1 MGSNG
6 TQDRQDVKAENKG
19 FLIVW
24 MLEQE
29 KNMRHKTGKRWK
41 TLGVVMGLM
50 LAAGTGLYALFTTHP
65 QILVGSIQA
74 VMYNGSSP
82 NSFEPLHT
90 PGEGEMPNGQ
100 YKINDILYSTAY
112 PNSFLNITYP
122 DLDLEKDRPT
132 LFYFHGGGFFGGSKD
147 MGDPMAV
154 NEATALI
161 DDLCAE
167 GYNIINVDYALVPDY
182 HFPVPLQQMN
192 EAFQFISE
200 HQEQYHIN
208 MDNVILMGS
217 SAGAIMT
224 AQYGTILSNSTYA
237 ELLGIEPVLRPEQV
251 SAVVVD
257 DAPLNYDRMTLG
269 CKLLIGNY
277 VKGSIY
283 LTQDERNCYECIPH
297 MTAEYP
303 AAFLLGGEYR
313 EDMVE
318 MKDKLIQAGS
328 EVVLIDPFSVNGQ
341 LQPHCFVS
349 NERNDPT
356 AQEAFQELIA
366 FLKEKT
372 QLKKR
377 SNR

>member
-1 MGSNG
+1 
-6 TQDRQDVKAENKG
+6 
-19 FLIVW
+19 
-24 MLEQE
+24 
-29 KNMRHKTGKRWK
+29 
-41 TLGVVMGLM
+41 
-50 LAAGTGLYALFTTHP
+50 
-65 QILVGSIQA
+65 
-74 VMYNGSSP
+74 
-82 NSFEPLHT
+82 
-90 PGEGEMPNGQ
+90 MPNGQ

-257 DAPLNYDRMTLG
+257 DAPLNYDKMPLA

-283 LTQDERNCYECIPH
+283 LTQDEINRYECIPH
-297 MTAEYP
+297 MTGEYP

-318 MKDKLIQAGS
+318 MRDKLIQAGS

-349 NERNDPT
+349 NERNDQT
-356 AQEAFQELIA
+356 AQEAFQELTA

-372 QLKKR
+372 QLKKEE
-377 SNR
+377 